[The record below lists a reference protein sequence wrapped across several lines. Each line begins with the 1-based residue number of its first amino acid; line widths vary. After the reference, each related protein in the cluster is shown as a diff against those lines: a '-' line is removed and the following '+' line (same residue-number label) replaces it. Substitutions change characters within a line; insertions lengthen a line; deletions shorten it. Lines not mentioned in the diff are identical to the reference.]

1 MGVRVRHNSKRDE
14 VLELGAHHTINF
26 RDEDAVGEAAGRF
39 DAILSTVNAK
49 LDWNLYLS
57 TLRPQGRLHFVG
69 AVTEPLD
76 IDVFQLI
83 LGQRQVSGSPVGSP
97 ETIAQMLEFA
107 AHHKIEPQVEMFP
120 MSKVNDAIAHLK
132 KGDARYRIVLEAGK

>member
-1 MGVRVRHNSKRDE
+1 
-14 VLELGAHHTINF
+14 
-26 RDEDAVGEAAGRF
+26 VGEAAGRF

-57 TLRPQGRLHFVG
+57 TLKSQGRLHFVG
-69 AVTEPLD
+69 ALTDPLD
-76 IDVFQLI
+76 NDVFQLI

-97 ETIAQMLEFA
+97 ETIARMLEFA
-107 AHHKIEPQVEMFP
+107 ARHKIEPQVEMFP